1 VAANDVLTLSGTGA
15 SIGALSVAQ
24 IAGLAAA
31 GFDKINAT
39 DDVLT
44 LSVAQ
49 FQALGTVELA
59 AGDVVTLADTGANLA
74 ALSASEIA
82 ALADAGIDK
91 IDATDNVLS
100 LTVAQFQGLG
110 TVELASGDVV
120 TLADTGTAIAALSAS
135 ALAELGTLGVDR
147 IDASDNTLSLTVD
160 QAQALGSVA
169 LTASDTVTLADT
181 GANLAALTT
190 GQIAALASAGFDA
203 IDATDGSLT
212 LSLAQ
217 IDALGT
223 MALTAGNTVIAQ
235 GTVAESKR

>member
-1 VAANDVLTLSGTGA
+1 VTVAANDVLTLSGTGA

-120 TLADTGTAIAALSAS
+120 TLADTARHCRAFGQRPCRAGHARGGPDRCQRQHAEPDRGPGPGAGQRGT
-135 ALAELGTLGVDR
+135 DR
-147 IDASDNTLSLTVD
+147 QRHRDSGRYRR
-160 QAQALGSVA
+160 QPGG
-169 LTASDTVTLADT
+169 ADDRPDRR
-181 GANLAALTT
+181 A
-190 GQIAALASAGFDA
+190 GQRRFRCD
-203 IDATDGSLT
+203 
-212 LSLAQ
+212 
-217 IDALGT
+217 
-223 MALTAGNTVIAQ
+223 
-235 GTVAESKR
+235 RCH